1 MKNSSLL
8 QRLMQNWPVKI
19 LAVAAAVLLFFFN
32 QLSRLEVR
40 YFSVPLQLVLPN
52 GYVPAAA
59 FPSKVRV
66 TLRGESDA
74 IFRVLEEDIEAYANF
89 SPHDGEGVFKE
100 PIQIRKKGTALN
112 IDPLEITVEPL
123 DVTVTLERRMSK
135 SIEVV
140 PSLKGF
146 PPPGYQLA
154 KYSLKPSTVE
164 VVGPRSHLEKIQ
176 SVHTEDIDLTG
187 RVEDFTVQVRLD
199 LSDPL
204 LRLPGGNVVE
214 FRGII
219 QESVVLQTFDQVNV
233 VVVNLEPGLT
243 ITGELPTGTLRV
255 QGKQVDL
262 EAIKPDQVRLTVDAT
277 GIRRPGT
284 YTLPVRPDLPT
295 GILVLRY
302 DPARIT
308 VEVARS
314 GGEVQ

>member
-1 MKNSSLL
+1 MKSSSLL

-40 YFSVPLQLVLPN
+40 YFSVPLQLVLPS
-52 GYVPAAA
+52 GYVPGAAY
-59 FPSKVRV
+59 PSKVRV

-74 IFRVLEEDIEAYANF
+74 IFRVLEEDVEAYADF
-89 SPHDGEGVFKE
+89 SSHDGEGVFKE

-123 DVTVTLERRMSK
+123 DVAITLERRMSK
-135 SIEVV
+135 SIEIV

-187 RVEDFTVQVRLD
+187 RVEDFTVQVRLV

-243 ITGELPTGTLRV
+243 IAGELPTGTLRV

-262 EAIKPDQVRLTVDAT
+262 EAIKPDQVRLAVDAA
-277 GIRRPGT
+277 GIHRPGT

-308 VEVARS
+308 LEAVRS
-314 GGEVQ
+314 KAEIQ